1 MIGNNEILVAIHSK
15 QNQTG
20 SQHQIQIQNE
30 TELTRMLL
38 DMLVKPTTKD
48 IESLNPLTP
57 KKYRD
62 VFAKLGEMSADEK
75 AKLCPKIAKA
85 KAISVL
91 YHMQTIQQIIDD
103 DELLKKKHQE
113 QLDEARWLVR
123 NGASNACIRE
133 TCTRVSEMEIK
144 KIRYETDCPVKV
156 GRNRALPEEV
166 KLDVI
171 NFWKAIV
178 NIELKQFKRLRHL
191 QEKFP
196 NYDLSMLYPAT
207 LEK

>member
-1 MIGNNEILVAIHSK
+1 MMENNNIVVAIHSK
-15 QNQTG
+15 QNQAG
-20 SQHQIQIQNE
+20 NQHQIQIQNE
-30 TELTRMLL
+30 AELTRMLL
-38 DMLVKPTTKD
+38 DILAKPTTKD

-62 VFAKLGEMSADEK
+62 VFTKLGEMSADEK
-75 AKLCPKIAKA
+75 AKLYPQIAKS

-91 YHMQTIQQIIDD
+91 YHMQTIQQILEE
-103 DELLKKKHQE
+103 DELLKKKHQK

-133 TCTRVSEMEIK
+133 TCTRVSELEIK
-144 KIRYETDCPVKV
+144 KIRYDTGCPVKV

-171 NFWKAIV
+171 NFWKAV
-178 NIELKQFKRLRHL
+178 VKVELIQYNRLRQL
-191 QEKFP
+191 QEAFP